1 MIKKKEL
8 EKAFS
13 AGPRALYDEL
23 KEGQKQE
30 FWAILMKPLH
40 AQLNEAFAQLNEN
53 GKEIAVQRVRE
64 LGRIREYQREQPETA
79 PQSPPAPAGGHRYPP
94 ARRRARGGA
103 GGQIAGDGE
112 MAPPAS
118 NLTHPAS

>member
-79 PQSPPAPAGGHRYPP
+79 PQSPPAPAGGTDTPPP
-94 ARRRARGGA
+94 ADAPEGA
-103 GGQIAGDGE
+103 QEGK
-112 MAPPAS
+112 
-118 NLTHPAS
+118 